1 MGPFPLPRVLF
12 LDACVLYPAPTRDL
26 FMRLALDPRLGIRL
40 KWSQRVQEEWL
51 SHLLENR
58 ADLNEDQRNRL
69 RQTPALMAQALAF
82 QEPLVEGYE
91 HLVSQ
96 VRLPDTH
103 DRHVVAAAYWG
114 GAEAILTFNLQDFP
128 EEALEPWDLVA
139 IHPDAYL
146 LELAEALIRVS
157 SLPEPLLEILR
168 EQREALKN
176 PLLDRGAFL
185 EKLAGA
191 GLSEFVSLLQP
202 YTSYL

>member
-1 MGPFPLPRVLF
+1 MLF

-51 SHLLENR
+51 SHLLEHR

-91 HLVSQ
+91 HLIPQ
-96 VRLPDTH
+96 VRLPDPDDH
-103 DRHVVAAAYWG
+103 HVVAAAFWG

-128 EEALEPWDLVA
+128 KEALEPWDLVA
-139 IHPDAYL
+139 IHPDEYL
-146 LELAEALIRVS
+146 LGLAESLIRRNG
-157 SLPEPLLEILR
+157 LPEPLLQLLR

-176 PLLDRGAFL
+176 PPLDREAFL
-185 EKLAGA
+185 EKLAHT
-191 GLSEFVSLLQP
+191 GLEGFVRLLQP
-202 YTSYL
+202 FKNYL

>member
-1 MGPFPLPRVLF
+1 MSPFPLPRVLF

-51 SHLLENR
+51 SHLLEHR
-58 ADLNEDQRNRL
+58 ADLNEEQRKRL

-114 GAEAILTFNLQDFP
+114 EAEAILTFNLQDFP
-128 EEALEPWDLVA
+128 EEALEPWDLMA
-139 IHPDAYL
+139 IHPDEYL
-146 LELAEALIRVS
+146 LGLAEILIRRS
-157 SLPEPLLEILR
+157 SLPEPLLQLLR
-168 EQREALKN
+168 AQREALKN
-176 PLLDRGAFL
+176 PPLDREAFL
-185 EKLAGA
+185 ESLGRI
-191 GLSEFVSLLQP
+191 GLSGFVRLLQP
-202 YTSYL
+202 YKTHL